1 MEKLYN
7 HNEIEEKIYRFWEEA
22 GYFKPSGK
30 GKPFSI
36 IMPPPNAN
44 EALHAGH
51 AVFVTIED
59 VLIRYHRMKG
69 ENTLWLPGFDHAG
82 FETQVVFEKKL
93 EKKGQSRFDF
103 DREMLFKMIW
113 DYVQENKDI
122 AKNQLKRLGSSCDW
136 SRQKFTLDEDI
147 VKVVYGT
154 FAKMHEEGLIYR
166 AKRVANWCPKHQT
179 SFSELELKHQEQ
191 KGTLWFIK
199 YKLKNAEAGLENIV
213 VATTRPETMLGDMAV
228 AVHPDDPRYRKLIG
242 QSVFL
247 PLSDREIPIISDKEI
262 DPEFGTGAV
271 KVTPAHD

>member
-93 EKKGQSRFDF
+93 EKKWQP
-103 DREMLFKMIW
+103 I
-113 DYVQENKDI
+113 QPKD
-122 AKNQLKRLGSSCDW
+122 
-136 SRQKFTLDEDI
+136 
-147 VKVVYGT
+147 
-154 FAKMHEEGLIYR
+154 
-166 AKRVANWCPKHQT
+166 
-179 SFSELELKHQEQ
+179 
-191 KGTLWFIK
+191 
-199 YKLKNAEAGLENIV
+199 
-213 VATTRPETMLGDMAV
+213 
-228 AVHPDDPRYRKLIG
+228 
-242 QSVFL
+242 
-247 PLSDREIPIISDKEI
+247 
-262 DPEFGTGAV
+262 
-271 KVTPAHD
+271 